1 MPAVPDTP
9 SEQDAVD
16 TSGARASILMVE
28 DTAALAAVYHE
39 YLTREGHQVTLAAT
53 GHAALQSIATAPPD
67 LILLDIRL
75 PDIDGMEILDHV
87 RQEHPQLP
95 VVVMTADGSVNLAV
109 QAMRRGAYDFLVKP
123 FSADRLQVT
132 VGNALERLRLQEMVE
147 VYRARM
153 ARPGFHGFIGASL
166 PMQTVYE
173 LIQSAASSK
182 ATVFITGES
191 GTGKEICAAAL
202 HQQSPRSGQPF
213 VAINCAAI
221 PHELME
227 SEIFGHVRG
236 AFTGAIA
243 DRVGAAARA
252 DGGTLFLDEI
262 CELSPDLQGKLL
274 RFIQT
279 GSYERLGGTRSE
291 QSDIRII
298 CATNRDPLQEVQAG
312 RFREDLYYRLHV
324 IPIHLPPLR
333 ERGDDVLEIARHY
346 LARFTAE
353 ENKHLLHYTAEAEQL
368 LRSRA
373 WPGNI
378 RQLQNII
385 RHVVVLNDG
394 EAVTAEMLEQALTPA
409 PSGEA
414 GALAAIQDPGSSGM
428 DGTGEEA
435 NAAEIRPLRVLEQE
449 AVLRAIELCEG
460 NIPRAAA
467 LLEVNP
473 STLYRKLQ
481 SWRANAD

>member
-1 MPAVPDTP
+1 MPAVPDIP
-9 SEQDAVD
+9 SEQDTVD
-16 TSGARASILMVE
+16 TSGAQASILMVE
-28 DTAALAAVYHE
+28 DTTALAAVYHE
-39 YLTREGHQVTLAAT
+39 YLVRDGHQVTLAAT
-53 GHAALQSIATAPPD
+53 GQAALQVLAAAPPA

-75 PDIDGMEILDHV
+75 PDIDGMEILDRV
-87 RQEHPQLP
+87 RQEHPHLP

-123 FSADRLQVT
+123 FSADRLLVT

-147 VYRARM
+147 IYRERI
-153 ARPGFHGFIGASL
+153 ARPRFHGFIGASL

-173 LIQSAASSK
+173 LIQNAASSK

-202 HQQSPRSGQPF
+202 HQEGPRSGEPF

-243 DRVGAAARA
+243 DRAGAAARA
-252 DGGTLFLDEI
+252 NGGTLFLDEI

-279 GSYERLGGTRSE
+279 GSYERLGGTRAE
-291 QSDIRII
+291 QSDIRIV
-298 CATNRDPLQEVQAG
+298 CATNRDPLQEVRAG

-333 ERGDDVLEIARHY
+333 ERGGDVLEIARHY

-368 LRSRA
+368 LRSHA

-378 RQLQNII
+378 RQLQNVI

-394 EAVTAEMLEQALTPA
+394 DAVTADMLEQALTPA
-409 PSGEA
+409 PGRDAGESPPPSPSG
-414 GALAAIQDPGSSGM
+414 SN
-428 DGTGEEA
+428 GTGQA
-435 NAAEIRPLRVLEQE
+435 TTMPEIRPLRILEQE
-449 AVLRAIELCEG
+449 AVLRAIEHCDG
-460 NIPRAAA
+460 NVPRAAA